1 MYRSLGNIAINP
13 KVGLLFLKF
22 DGTSY
27 RIRLTGT
34 ARIDEDPA
42 AFSGI
47 PGAKRMVR
55 VTADYI
61 YYNCPRYIP
70 HMDLVEGSVYSPRP
84 DYTPPEPEW
93 KSRDYLKDVIDEG

>member
-1 MYRSLGNIAINP
+1 MTATGCIVAS

-22 DGTSY
+22 EAEST
-27 RIRLTGT
+27 RIRLTGS
-34 ARIDEDPA
+34 AKIDEDA
-42 AFSGI
+42 AAIASL
-47 PGAKRMVR
+47 PGAKRLIR

-70 HMDLVEGSVYSPRP
+70 EMEMVTPSAHGPRP

-93 KSRDYLKDVIDEG
+93 KSRDYIKDVLD